1 MIEHQKSQH
10 EDEIKRLKES
20 NNTKD
25 YVKTNCKECNETC
38 TINKMRVH
46 TKQKHRMTISEYKE
60 KHKRNENEKQ
70 FYDLIEIVLHRCGF
84 CGEYLLLES
93 DAIAEHL
100 RRRSNK
106 ETHENITHGKYN
118 EKFLKTCYGTSKA
131 MVAIKYEGEL
141 DDFIAGPAAKKSRPP
156 GPPGPS
162 EDISAGITEQLKD
175 VAAQSL
181 GSSLQPSSSAGK
193 GSGRTISPP
202 VERLVQEY
210 IDVFKNRYS
219 ISGDISINASK
230 AGIQSPSRPET
241 ESIDKQ
247 ENERMDEDTD
257 QFLEQFFEDENRD
270 QEVDQSNQSEDE
282 DIDQRRNVE
291 IENSKEKK
299 KADDD
304 DFINELLESS
314 EDEDDG
320 DLDKSPVVSTEKV
333 TETKSEEKDFEARKK
348 NPPDNVPMEED
359 QDASLESEESLV
371 NHMVED
377 HSDSE
382 EEEIVETE
390 TETESE
396 VKDFLSPNERT
407 AEFHE
412 YLQALSVDP
421 EDFKP
426 LIGLLSVDFDN
437 PESIPQFFEQF
448 SHFGI

>member
-10 EDEIKRLKES
+10 EAEIKRLKKS
-20 NNTKD
+20 NDTKD
-25 YVKTNCKECNETC
+25 SVETNCKICRHTSR
-38 TINKMRVH
+38 INAVRKH
-46 TKQKHRMTISEYKE
+46 TSEKHQMTITEYK
-60 KHKRNENEKQ
+60 KNFKQ
-70 FYDLIEIVLHRCGF
+70 EFYDLIEIVLHKCGL
-84 CGEYLLLES
+84 CDEYLLLDS
-93 DAIAEHL
+93 DAIAHHL
-100 RRRSNK
+100 RNNR
-106 ETHENITHGKYN
+106 ITHGKITHANYN
-118 EKFLKTCYGTSKA
+118 DAFMKTNRTKKTKA
-131 MVAIKYEGEL
+131 MVAI
-141 DDFIAGPAAKKSRPP
+141 DDFITGLAVKKSRPP
-156 GPPGPS
+156 GPPGPP
-162 EDISAGITEQLKD
+162 EDISAGIPEQLKD

-181 GSSLQPSSSAGK
+181 GPSRQSSSSTGKAAGC
-193 GSGRTISPP
+193 TNSPP
-202 VERLVQEY
+202 VERLV
-210 IDVFKNRYS
+210 FKNWF
-219 ISGDISINASK
+219 SK
-230 AGIQSPSRPET
+230 AGIQSPSRPEVAET

-348 NPPDNVPMEED
+348 NPPNNVPMEED

-371 NHMVED
+371 NHKVED